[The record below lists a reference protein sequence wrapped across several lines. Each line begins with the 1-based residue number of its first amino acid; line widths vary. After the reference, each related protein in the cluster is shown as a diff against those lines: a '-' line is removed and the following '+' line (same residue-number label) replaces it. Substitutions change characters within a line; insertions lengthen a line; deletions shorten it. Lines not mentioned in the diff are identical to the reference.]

1 MGERGGR
8 ERVRGK
14 RGRGKGTF
22 ESQYKK
28 QATSKNRRKML
39 ACPASMKKV
48 KPFLRLAHDLKSEGS
63 AETRVIAYYCEK
75 HAVEVAL
82 PLLQALQQQGAADPP
97 QAFVLQLMDL
107 VEADKAQLGDAFS
120 DELQSRKLVGNYALK
135 VFKKADDEDRAGL
148 SNKGTAR
155 TYLVAVRLLKAMSQF
170 ADDPSDEKHYDQILK
185 YAMVKAASI
194 MRAIKAGVRPTPG
207 PPSSGEGDAMISG
220 DFFLLHYL

>member
-1 MGERGGR
+1 
-8 ERVRGK
+8 
-14 RGRGKGTF
+14 
-22 ESQYKK
+22 
-28 QATSKNRRKML
+28 
-39 ACPASMKKV
+39 MKKV

-220 DFFLLHYL
+220 EFFLMHYL